1 MPENKSDCRGQ
12 DLIADKSDSGAEQG
26 FDDLLRLCLGLIND
40 PTLPEVPE
48 RLAGVKGVI
57 ELHYKIAEMRKAMAS
72 FSKGDFDGDL
82 RVSGSCAGY
91 LKALQANIR
100 HLNWQVRAVAGGDFT
115 QRVTFMGELSES
127 FNEMIQQLD
136 STLRRLTNK
145 EEELLALTA
154 ELKQEINT
162 RIKVEKNLRASEAKY
177 RKMAVYDWLTGVH
190 NRRYFMELAQNELGR
205 SLRGKMH
212 LSVAMLDV
220 DHFKQFNDTHGH
232 LNGDACLQH
241 VARVITATV
250 RRMDIVARFGGEEF
264 VILLPE
270 TDLETACLVAERVR
284 AALETTP
291 VSLEQGK
298 NVGITASLGVAE
310 VVRDEAE
317 KNLEGA
323 VMDVINCADRAMYQA
338 KAAGRNQVRAAA
350 AELLKSHG

>member
-1 MPENKSDCRGQ
+1 MPEKNSERRGL
-12 DLIADKSDSGAEQG
+12 DPTVNMADSEQSFAE
-26 FDDLLRLCLGLIND
+26 LLRLCLGLIND
-40 PTLPEVPE
+40 PTVPEVPE
-48 RLAGVKGVI
+48 RLAGVKEVAD
-57 ELHYKIAEMRKAMAS
+57 LHHRIAEMRKAMAG

-136 STLRRLTNK
+136 RTLRRLTDK
-145 EEELLALTA
+145 EEELLSLTE
-154 ELKQEINT
+154 ELKQEISA

-190 NRRYFMELAQNELGR
+190 NRRYFMELAQSELGR
-205 SLRGKMH
+205 SLRGNMP

-220 DHFKQFNDTHGH
+220 DHFKRFNDTYGH

-270 TDLETACLVAERVR
+270 TDLDTGCMVAERVR
-284 AALETTP
+284 EALETTP
-291 VSLEQGK
+291 VNLEAGK
-298 NVGITASLGVAE
+298 TAGITASLGVAE
-310 VVRDEAE
+310 VARDDA
-317 KNLEGA
+317 KSDLEGA
-323 VMDVINCADRAMYQA
+323 VTDVINCADRAMYQA
-338 KAAGRNQVRAAA
+338 KAAGRNQVRGATADFSKP
-350 AELLKSHG
+350 LN